1 MQRYLLSILFL
12 FIYCTTIN
20 AQVLATKA
28 DKLRGSINANRS
40 WWDVTFYDLTITPNI
55 KAESIVGKNSIQFKV
70 LASASIMQ
78 MDLQQPLKVVSIS
91 YKNKPLKYKRE
102 GNVILINFPLT
113 LKIGSVETIEINYN
127 GIPRKAIRAPWD
139 GGIVWQKDEQGRPF
153 INTACQGLGA
163 SVWWPCKDHQSDE
176 PDSMQMTFVV
186 PKDLVAVGNGR
197 LKKITEDNKGNKAYT
212 WLVKNPINNYGATM
226 NIGNYVHFS
235 DTLNGEKGL
244 LNLEYWVIDYNL
256 DKAKKQ
262 FVQGKQTIKAFEYW
276 FGPYPFYEDS
286 YKLVETHHLGMEH
299 QSAVAYG
306 NKFKNGYL
314 GGDLSYTGWG
324 LKWDYIIVH
333 ESGHEWWGNSITTN
347 DIADMWVHEGL
358 TDYSETLFTEYYY
371 GKEAGNAYNKGQRL
385 GIENTKPIIGEY
397 GLNKEGSGDMYPKGA
412 NIIHTIRQLINDD
425 IKFRE
430 ILRGLQKDFYHKN
443 VNTAD
448 VENYIST
455 KSGINFSKVF
465 DQYLRNTDIPILKY
479 YTNTENGN
487 TFLNMKFTNCING
500 FKMNFPIDAHV
511 TKDNLFFIEVKDDE
525 YIKLKLM
532 DNKVTIQQIINPNIY
547 IELEEKK

>member
-1 MQRYLLSILFL
+1 MKRYLLSIILV
-12 FIYCTTIN
+12 FIYTTTIN
-20 AQVLATKA
+20 AQVLATTA

-40 WWDVTFYDLTITPNI
+40 WWDVTFYDLTVTPNI
-55 KAESIVGKNSIQFKV
+55 KAETIVGKNIIQFKV
-70 LASASIMQ
+70 LASATIMQ
-78 MDLQQPLKVVSIS
+78 MDLQQPLKVISIL
-91 YKNKPLKYKRE
+91 YKNKALKYKRE
-102 GNVILINFPLT
+102 GNVILINFPSA
-113 LKIGSVETIEINYN
+113 LKIGNIETMEINYN
-127 GIPRKAIRAPWD
+127 GVPRKAINAPWD
-139 GGIVWQKDEQGRPF
+139 GGIVWQKDDQGRPF

-176 PDSMQMTFVV
+176 PDSMQMTYVV

-212 WLVKNPINNYGATM
+212 WIVKNPINNYGTTM
-226 NIGNYVHFS
+226 NIANYVHFS

-256 DKAKKQ
+256 EKAKKQ

-314 GGDLSYTGWG
+314 GGDLSYSGWG
-324 LKWDYIIVH
+324 LKWDYIIIH
-333 ESGHEWWGNSITTN
+333 ESGHEWWGNNVTTN
-347 DIADMWVHEGL
+347 DIADMWVHEGI

-385 GIENTKPIIGEY
+385 GIENEKPIIGTY
-397 GLNKEGSGDMYPKGA
+397 GLNKEGSSDMYPKGA
-412 NIIHTIRQLINDD
+412 NIMHTLRQLINDD
-425 IKFRE
+425 VKFRE
-430 ILRGLQKDFYHKN
+430 ILRGLQKDFYHKT
-443 VNTAD
+443 VNTQD

-455 KSGINFSKVF
+455 KSGIDFSKIF
-465 DQYLRNTDIPILKY
+465 DQFLRNTDIPNLNY
-479 YTNTENGN
+479 YTTVENGVSI
-487 TFLNMKFTNCING
+487 LNMKFTNCIKG
-500 FKMNFPIDAHV
+500 FKMNFPIASNL
-511 TKDNLFFIEVKDDE
+511 TKDDLFFIEVKEDA
-525 YIKLKLM
+525 YVKLKLA
-532 DNKVTIQQIINPNIY
+532 DNKVTVQQIINPNIY
-547 IELEEKK
+547 IELKEKK